1 MTKFSG
7 FSGIDPA
14 ALLGMIKSFTD
25 DKRDLRQRVSGI
37 KSQFGQHGLDTAPL
51 SELLGICGWL
61 DDQLPGLN
69 RRLNLAAAMDHD
81 HTKKAHFVQ
90 VPEPVIT
97 SAKARADGKALA
109 EKFKNDTSGDP
120 YRDFAAQ
127 LAAHADDPDY
137 CSAFYAN
144 LPLDV
149 ATKLPSLITAA
160 HDPDAGADLK
170 IYSEAFGSAVS
181 GAFPAPGFDKVE
193 KAYLAPLPKDGG
205 KEAYEDAANRLA
217 MLHYGQ
223 FPVAFQGEVAKI
235 CLVDGSPHGED
246 GKEEEKENAWEKTEP
261 YRKYL
266 ETFLAPFDI
275 VAADH
280 WIGALEKVAAQPSE
294 WVASFGETVE
304 SIEAAKNAGQPI
316 TDALIQAAYEAENV
330 GAKLDAWEAFS
341 PGWLKAASGSLAEI
355 RGLSTTLGALG
366 IIADA
371 GTIISPQDKGAMGWV
386 DRGAAG
392 VNGGLLVAN
401 MFLDEIPVVGEVTLV
416 ATGVYLAG
424 DFLYHHFKPFHDV
437 CDDVGHATVTAVK
450 SVGHAASSAWHSVS
464 STVGS
469 WF

>member
-1 MTKFSG
+1 MG
-7 FSGIDPA
+7 EFSGIDPE
-14 ALLGMIKSFTD
+14 ALLGMIKSFTT
-25 DKRDLRQRVSGI
+25 DKHDLRQRVSAI
-37 KSQFGQHGLDTAPL
+37 KSQFGRYGLDTSPL
-51 SELLGICGWL
+51 NELLGQCGWL

-81 HTKKAHFVQ
+81 HATIGHHMVN

-97 SAKARADGKALA
+97 AKKAQAEGKALA
-109 EKFKNDTSGDP
+109 EKYAKDTGGDP
-120 YRDFAAQ
+120 LHDVAAE
-127 LAAHADDPDY
+127 LAAHAEDPDF
-137 CSAFYAN
+137 CSAFYAG
-144 LPLDV
+144 LPEGV
-149 ATKLPSLITAA
+149 AVTVPSRLKAA
-160 HDPDAGADLK
+160 HDPSAAHDLK
-170 IYSEAFGSAVS
+170 IYSAAFGTAVS

-193 KAYLAPLPKDGG
+193 KAFLAPLPEDGG
-205 KEAYEDAANRLA
+205 KDAYEDAANRLA

-223 FPVAFQGEVAKI
+223 FPVSFTGQVAKVT
-235 CLVDGSPHGED
+235 LVDGSPEGKD
-246 GKEEEKENAWEKTEP
+246 GEEEKENAWEKTEP

-280 WIGALEKVAAQPSE
+280 WIDALEKVASQPSE
-294 WVASFGETVE
+294 WVAGFGETVE

-316 TDALIQAAYEAENV
+316 SQALIKAAYEAEEV
-330 GAKLDAWEAFS
+330 GSKLDAWEAFS
-341 PGWLKAASGSLAEI
+341 PTWLKAAAGSLSEI

-366 IIADA
+366 IVADA

-450 SVGHAASSAWHSVS
+450 DVGHAASSAWHSVS